1 MKTLVSFAAA
11 FVSAWA
17 AVLACMFVLSYFDP
31 RALKPLVSVGI
42 AAGIA
47 IAAAIRTRKTISRHG
62 FGLLVGV
69 LAGLGCLLGG
79 WFSNG

>member
-17 AVLACMFVLSYFDP
+17 AVLLLMFVLSYFDAH
-31 RALKPLVSVGI
+31 ALKPLVAVGI

-47 IAAAIRTRKTISRHG
+47 VAAAIRTRKVMSRHG
-62 FGLLVGV
+62 FGLLVAV
-69 LAGLGCLLGG
+69 LAGFGCALGE
-79 WFSNG
+79 WFSNR

>member
-17 AVLACMFVLSYFDP
+17 AVLLLMFVMSYFEP
-31 RALKPLVSVGI
+31 HALKPLVAVGI

-47 IAAAIRTRKTISRHG
+47 VAAAIRTNRAISRHG
-62 FGLLVGV
+62 FALLVGV
-69 LAGLGCLLGG
+69 LVGVGCFLGN